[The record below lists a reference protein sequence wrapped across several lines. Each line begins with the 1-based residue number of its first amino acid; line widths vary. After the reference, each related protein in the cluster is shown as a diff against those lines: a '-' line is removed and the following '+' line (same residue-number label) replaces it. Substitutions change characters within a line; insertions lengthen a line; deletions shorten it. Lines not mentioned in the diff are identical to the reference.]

1 MKHLRANYHT
11 HNRLCNHA
19 VGGAEDY
26 VKKAISLNM
35 EEIGLTDHG
44 PILTRFMTKDEYINN
59 MCQRNMSLDVFN
71 DIYLSEL
78 DEVCKKY
85 KDQIV
90 IKKGIEIEYIEAE
103 EGFYKEIKSHLD
115 YMNLGV
121 HFFKKDG
128 RTINSFREV
137 THENV
142 IDYANVAVRGMESG
156 LYKTLVHPDVFMFGY
171 TNINGERKMDEAAR
185 KAARIIFEGAIK
197 NNVYLEVNVNGL
209 SNTKRYNPDGEWLY
223 PCKDF
228 WEVAKE
234 YPEAKIIIGIDAHS
248 PEALE
253 SDDIEEV
260 INFTKELG
268 LNILPKME
276 W

>member
-1 MKHLRANYHT
+1 MKHLIANYHT

-44 PILTRFMTKDEYINN
+44 PILTRFMSKEEYINN
-59 MCQRNMSLDVFN
+59 MCQRNMSLDIFN

-78 DEVCKKY
+78 DDVCEKY

-103 EGFYKEIKSHLD
+103 KEFYKEIRSHLD

-121 HFFKKDG
+121 HFFKIGDK
-128 RTINSFREV
+128 TINSFREV

-142 IDYANVAVRGMESG
+142 IDYAKVAVRGMESG

-171 TNINGERKMDEAAR
+171 TNVNGERKMDEAST

-209 SNTKRYNPDGEWLY
+209 SNTKRYNPGGEWLY

-228 WEVAKE
+228 WKIAKE

-248 PEALE
+248 PDALE